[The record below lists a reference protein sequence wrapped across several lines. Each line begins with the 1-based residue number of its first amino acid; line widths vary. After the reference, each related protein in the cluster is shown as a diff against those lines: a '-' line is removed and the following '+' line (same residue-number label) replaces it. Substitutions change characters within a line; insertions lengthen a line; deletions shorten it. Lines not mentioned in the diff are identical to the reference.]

1 MAYHILLLNDIS
13 QSSITVFGE
22 NYIVG
27 RAWEDPEGILVRSTP
42 VDTDKYKRLVA
53 VARAGAGVDTIT
65 VEKATNRGI
74 AVFNTPGAN
83 ANAVA
88 ELVFIMIGQ
97 YARSV
102 RDALEFVRSLAGLCT
117 TKEEIHAHIE
127 KGKSRFTGFELG
139 GKTLGVIGLGNIGVR
154 VANRGLVYGMRVVG
168 YDSLPTLS
176 NMHLLDAR
184 VEIAPRLEDVLV
196 CADIVTVH
204 VPLIP
209 STRHLIGGKEIAR
222 MKRDVILVNYA
233 REGIYDDTAVL
244 SAHADGQVRVYITD
258 FPTPQLMDKS
268 FVVCTPHLGASTAES
283 VEKSSMMAAECLRKY
298 LAYGVV
304 SNSVNFPILATMPRS
319 TTRTRIMV
327 VNRDVPKMIAK
338 MTRTLGAVGVNI
350 QSMANESNGTIGYN
364 IIDIDDVMPDGIV
377 QQIERIKDVLRVR
390 VLLF

>member
-1 MAYHILLLNDIS
+1 MAYQILLLNDIS
-13 QSSITVFGE
+13 QSSIKVFGE

-27 RAWEDPEGILVRSTP
+27 RAWEDPDAILVRSTP

-74 AVFNTPGAN
+74 SVFNTPGAN

-102 RDALEFVRSLAGLCT
+102 NDALEFVRSLTQMGGT
-117 TKEEIHAHIE
+117 EEEVCAHIE
-127 KGKSRFTGFELG
+127 KNKYRFTGFELG

-154 VANRGLVYGMRVVG
+154 VANRGLVHGMRVVG
-168 YDSLPTLS
+168 YDSVPTVA
-176 NMHLLDAR
+176 NMHKLDAR
-184 VEIAPRLEDVLV
+184 VEIAPRLEDVLT
-196 CADIVTVH
+196 CADILTVH
-204 VPLIP
+204 VPLNP
-209 STRHLIGGKEIAR
+209 STRHLVGKDDFAY
-222 MKRDVILVNYA
+222 MKRGVVLVNYA
-233 REGIYDDTAVL
+233 REGIYDDEAVI
-244 SAHADGQVRVYITD
+244 VRLDTGYVRAYLTD
-258 FPTPQLMDKS
+258 FPSLRLIGCKG
-268 FVVCTPHLGASTAES
+268 VICTPHLGASTTES
-283 VEKSSMMAAECLRKY
+283 VEKSSMMAAECLRNY

-304 SNSVNFPILATMPRS
+304 SNSVNFPTLASMPRPM
-319 TTRTRIMV
+319 TRTRIMV

-338 MTRTLGAVGVNI
+338 MTRMLGRAGVNI

-364 IIDIDDVMPDGIV
+364 IIDIDDVLPDGIV